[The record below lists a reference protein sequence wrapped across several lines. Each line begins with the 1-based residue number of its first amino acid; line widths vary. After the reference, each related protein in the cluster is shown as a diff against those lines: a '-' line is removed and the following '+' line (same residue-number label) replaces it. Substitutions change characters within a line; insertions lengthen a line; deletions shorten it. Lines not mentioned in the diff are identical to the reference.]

1 MLVLGVLLGHDARQH
16 FPSPPP
22 DKVELGGLEL
32 GGSLALPGLARHDHV
47 LGAEGELDLGGAAE
61 TPAQCEQQPQHF
73 DTKRVD
79 MDNVSPAAGPSHHR
93 ISCIYLLTTVSRP
106 SVGVWSW
113 GHGRGLT
120 SGEALL
126 LLTRDT

>member
-22 DKVELGGLEL
+22 DTVELGGLEL
-32 GGSLALPGLARHDHV
+32 RGSLALPCLAWHDHV
-47 LGAEGELDLGGAAE
+47 LGAEGELDLGGASE

-73 DTKRVD
+73 ETKRVE

-93 ISCIYLLTTVSRP
+93 MCYLQFTDYSSLFLGP
-106 SVGVWSW
+106 VWEC
-113 GHGRGLT
+113 GAGNMVVV
-120 SGEALL
+120 
-126 LLTRDT
+126 